1 MVCLAIGNVHKR
13 KFVSFTFLGPFLS
26 PVVLVCQAKYYHVC
40 FIITL
45 AYGRRVH
52 RRWYIDLHT
61 FHGRNPAPV
70 DTVGSLSH
78 YLQGFHTSQVVQD
91 FFHQQDQSS
100 SLYFH
105 VFVRMRVIFYTRY
118 ILFIYL
124 CGNKGCV
131 VTDSN
136 RPQITMTNNMDI
148 LTCRISKQLFSN
160 IMGT

>member
-1 MVCLAIGNVHKR
+1 MLKAAGCVLFVLLVGRYMVCLAIGNVHKR

-118 ILFIYL
+118 ILLSTYVEIKAASL
-124 CGNKGCV
+124 
-131 VTDSN
+131 
-136 RPQITMTNNMDI
+136 
-148 LTCRISKQLFSN
+148 LTPIGRKSQ
-160 IMGT
+160 